1 MTGFESTAKYK
12 LIYIFSINDE
22 MHKGLLKIG
31 EATISTAAD
40 PTTLVPNCNALNA
53 AAKARI
59 KGYTA
64 TAGISYKLEY
74 TELALREVKYG
85 NAVALAGF
93 SDKDVHAVLFNSG
106 KKQVKPNGTSGN
118 EWFAVDLIT
127 AKNAIRAVKEGRS
140 VLFSSEIKTEAPR
153 FAFRE
158 EQEDAIV

>member
-1 MTGFESTAKYK
+1 MTSFESTAKYK

-31 EATISTAAD
+31 EATISTTAD

-85 NAVALAGF
+85 NAVALA
-93 SDKDVHAVLFNSG
+93 SVAAVSA
-106 KKQVKPNGTSGN
+106 S
-118 EWFAVDLIT
+118 
-127 AKNAIRAVKEGRS
+127 
-140 VLFSSEIKTEAPR
+140 
-153 FAFRE
+153 
-158 EQEDAIV
+158 